1 MGNKQSNDSKE
12 LRIYAR
18 NVAIFAGVLIVIG
31 IIMLMLNNRT
41 YEEFKNSDDIR
52 DVEAEVVSVHKEDIH
67 KKVYDNEKEK
77 TTFHYEYVRTVYHTD
92 LKFFVND
99 VEYKVKKDYSNCYS
113 EGDKVTIQVFKNKK
127 GIYKI
132 PKIADDDKK
141 SHKDAEAYLVFGCS
155 FVCFL
160 VVWLLLWLAGPDKSQ
175 KKSKKT
181 E

>member
-18 NVAIFAGVLIVIG
+18 NVAIFAAVLIVIG
-31 IIMLMLNNRT
+31 IIMLILNNRA
-41 YEEFKNSDDIR
+41 YDEFKNSDDVR
-52 DVEAEVVSVHKEDIH
+52 DVEAEVVAVHKEDIQ
-67 KKVYDNEKEK
+67 KKVYDDREQK
-77 TTFHYEYVRTVYHTD
+77 TFHYEYARTVYHTD

-99 VEYKVKKDYSNCYS
+99 VEYKEKKDYSNVHS

-141 SHKDAEAYLVFGCS
+141 NYKDAEAYLVFGCS

-175 KKSKKT
+175 KKSSKT
-181 E
+181 K

>member
-31 IIMLMLNNRT
+31 IVMLILNNKT
-41 YEEFKNSDDIR
+41 YDEFKNSDDIR
-52 DVEAEVVSVHKEDIH
+52 DVEAEVVAVHKEDIN
-67 KKVYDNEKEK
+67 KKVYDDEDDK
-77 TTFHYEYVRTVYHTD
+77 TKFHYEYVRTVYHTD
-92 LKFFVND
+92 LKFVVND

-113 EGDKVTIQVFKNKK
+113 EADKVTIRVFKNKK

-141 SHKDAEAYLVFGCS
+141 INKDIEAYLVLGCA

-160 VVWLLLWLAGPDKSQ
+160 VVWLLLWLAGPDKPQ
-175 KKSKKT
+175 KKSKKRK
-181 E
+181 